1 MSGDVVEVDV
11 ERLDAICRRYGI
23 ARLLVFGSVARGEP
37 TPSSDVDVLY
47 DLLPGARLGWEIDDL
62 ADELAEVFGRR
73 VDLVARTALHPLL
86 RATVLSEAR
95 PVYAA

>member
-1 MSGDVVEVDV
+1 MSGDVIEVDV

-62 ADELAEVFGRR
+62 ADELADVFGRP

-86 RATVLSEAR
+86 RASVLNEAR